1 MTWKHPRLNAG
12 RRSRCARTLGGIVVA
27 VLATGAGLASVAQ
40 VRSPGRQPAID
51 RPGVHVPVVASS
63 IATPPTTMAKSSE
76 PMPNALAQTT
86 SSAPV
91 AVKPILASTTASP
104 ATPTDEQ
111 ETGAQSWRL
120 IAFDLSRLPGWTVV
134 FLPARVGYRGRT
146 LPGTKRIEIYV
157 RPGDTPSMVA
167 YDLGHELGHAVD
179 VTYST
184 PARRSSFRSI
194 RGIPAD
200 ARWFGCADCSD
211 FATPAG
217 DFAETF
223 GLMVTDP
230 GFNWRSVLGRPP
242 TNEQVAAVTALYGL

>member
-1 MTWKHPRLNAG
+1 MTWKHPRPNTG
-12 RRSRCARTLGGIVVA
+12 RRSRSARTLSGIAVA
-27 VLATGAGLASVAQ
+27 ALATGAGLAGVAQ
-40 VRSPGRQPAID
+40 VTSPGRSTEID
-51 RPGVHVPVVASS
+51 GLGAHVRAAASS
-63 IATPPTTMAKSSE
+63 IATPPTTMAKSSHLI
-76 PMPNALAQTT
+76 PFAPAPTT
-86 SSAPV
+86 STAPV
-91 AVKPILASTTASP
+91 AVVPVVASTT
-104 ATPTDEQ
+104 TPTGTQTDERGI
-111 ETGAQSWRL
+111 GAQSWRL

-134 FLPARVGYRGRT
+134 FLPGRVGYRGRT
-146 LPGTKRIEIYV
+146 LPESKRIEIYV
-157 RPGDTPSMVA
+157 RQDDTARMVA

-184 PARRSSFRSI
+184 PELRSSYRSI

-223 GLMVTDP
+223 GFMVTDP

-242 TNEQVAAVTALYGL
+242 TNEQIATVTALYGL

>member
-1 MTWKHPRLNAG
+1 VTWKHPRPDAG
-12 RRSRCARTLGGIVVA
+12 RRSRSARALGGVAVA
-27 VLATGAGLASVAQ
+27 VLATGAGVAGAAQ
-40 VRSPGRQPAID
+40 ISPGPQTEID
-51 RPGVHVPVVASS
+51 RRGAHARVTAASS
-63 IATPPTTMAKSSE
+63 IATPPTTIAESARVTPAAPE
-76 PMPNALAQTT
+76 ETT
-86 SSAPV
+86 PTIPAAAAPV
-91 AVKPILASTTASP
+91 VASTTASP
-104 ATPTDEQ
+104 GTRPDEQ

-120 IAFDLSRLPGWTVV
+120 IAFDLRRLPGWTVV
-134 FLPARVGYRGRT
+134 FLPGRVGYRGRT
-146 LPGTKRIEIYV
+146 LPEQKRIEIYV
-157 RPGDTPSMVA
+157 RQEDTARMVA

-184 PARRSSFRSI
+184 PARRSSYRSI

-223 GLMVTDP
+223 GFMVTDP

-242 TNEQVAAVTALYGL
+242 TNDQIAAVTALFGL